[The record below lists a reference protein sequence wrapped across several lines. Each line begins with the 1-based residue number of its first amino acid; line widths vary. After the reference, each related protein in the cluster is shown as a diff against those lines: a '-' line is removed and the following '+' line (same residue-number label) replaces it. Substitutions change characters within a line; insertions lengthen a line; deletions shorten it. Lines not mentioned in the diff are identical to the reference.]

1 MQLLR
6 WNNQGH
12 DTTPASYRE
21 RAGCREP
28 AVAALG
34 VVFEAHNVHPLSFG
48 RLRVGL
54 HKTPLLTWV
63 PEGVRGVFESV
74 NLPQLFE
81 VFPLFIVSDAHAS
94 TSPSS

>member
-63 PEGVRGVFESV
+63 FEGEYAIQFFNVFTIYLKNRAPVAARG
-74 NLPQLFE
+74 QLN
-81 VFPLFIVSDAHAS
+81 
-94 TSPSS
+94 SPRAYE